1 MAEKDITEKI
11 LEANNDVFSDIIN
24 GCLYQGE
31 QVVSPNDLKD
41 HFAISSFENKGKLYS
56 TERDVSKLWTD
67 GVFTIA
73 CLGVENQTTID
84 VNMPL
89 RVIAYDG
96 NIYKKQAD
104 DHVANPYPVI
114 TLVLYFGEQPWK
126 KPLSLFDRLTINEK
140 LKPLDRKSV
149 V

>member
-1 MAEKDITEKI
+1 MAEKDVTEKI

-31 QVVSPNDLKD
+31 QVVLPDDLQD
-41 HFAISSFENKGKLYS
+41 HFAIRSYENKGKLYS

-73 CLGVENQTTID
+73 CLGVENQTNID

-89 RVIAYDG
+89 RVIA
-96 NIYKKQAD
+96 
-104 DHVANPYPVI
+104 
-114 TLVLYFGEQPWK
+114 
-126 KPLSLFDRLTINEK
+126 
-140 LKPLDRKSV
+140 
-149 V
+149 

>member
-96 NIYKKQAD
+96 I
-104 DHVANPYPVI
+104 
-114 TLVLYFGEQPWK
+114 
-126 KPLSLFDRLTINEK
+126 KPLT
-140 LKPLDRKSV
+140 
-149 V
+149 